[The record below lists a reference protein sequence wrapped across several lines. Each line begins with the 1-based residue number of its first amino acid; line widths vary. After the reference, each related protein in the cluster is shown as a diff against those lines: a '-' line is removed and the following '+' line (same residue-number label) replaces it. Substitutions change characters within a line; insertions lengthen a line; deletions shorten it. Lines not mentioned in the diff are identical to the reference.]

1 MRKLFALLML
11 GSLLVASNGF
21 ALTDDGVNSLG
32 VYFEDTYEANC
43 VDVPEANTQVIS
55 YWVLANCERPSM
67 GGFEFMWGYDPAPAV
82 DPFVLSTT
90 LPAGAL
96 NIGDPPFEFIV
107 GLGVPLVTSEATVL
121 VTQTSL
127 WTVPPGDPLA
137 VMAGPV
143 ENASIPGVPVF
154 NDGEDPGMLLPMTFS
169 TLTPD
174 HMPDAD
180 GFLSVGSIGCP
191 GPVATDNTSFSNLKA
206 LYR

>member
-1 MRKLFALLML
+1 MKKLIALLVIALMASNAFALM
-11 GSLLVASNGF
+11 
-21 ALTDDGVNSLG
+21 DDGVNSLG
-32 VYFEDTYEANC
+32 VYFDETFDANC
-43 VDVPEANTQVIS
+43 MDVPDANTQVVS
-55 YWVLANCERPSM
+55 YWVLANCAQPSM

-121 VTQTSL
+121 VTQTAL
-127 WTVPPGDPLA
+127 WTVPPTEMLQI
-137 VMAGPV
+137 MAGPV

-154 NDGEDPGMLLPMTFS
+154 NDGTDPGLLFPMTFS
-169 TLTPD
+169 TLTGE
-174 HMPDAD
+174 HQPDAD